1 MCLIRIGEGYFL
13 AALYIVGQRI
23 DVYDILGCGS
33 EPFDYGIKPQLG
45 FYFFSFALRNIFI
58 GKPLQVRTSSYC
70 KSGSI
75 SPSSLLIYITTQVW
89 VSRLMLIILSNDS
102 LTEW

>member
-1 MCLIRIGEGYFL
+1 MQPFSVLMYMTYSDTALSLLITASSRSSAFI
-13 AALYIVGQRI
+13 
-23 DVYDILGCGS
+23 
-33 EPFDYGIKPQLG
+33 
-45 FYFFSFALRNIFI
+45 FSLSPSATYLSANRF
-58 GKPLQVRTSSYC
+58 RTSSYC

-75 SPSSLLIYITTQVW
+75 SPSSLLTYITTQVW